1 MMALLLRFAVLL
13 VPLLFTEA
21 FLLARLRRET
31 GYILKEGKGTS
42 WGQPQ
47 PQHASLGHEMHRLS
61 GRSSCLNIC
70 MSTSDSENSAEVAR
84 VERLD
89 SMDRYNKVENVNAKF
104 YRVATAFTASVGL
117 ACILVSF
124 LGVGGG
130 GTGFAMDFDV
140 TSSALNKADLKS
152 MFDPSQFSPVCPTSD
167 GVYNLLKSS
176 ASVIVGP
183 ENVMEYGPLIAS
195 VLLRIRLEL
204 CVLESFVYEAIIP
217 FIQQKGISWV
227 LPLHETVET
236 FVAGTIFAIATNF
249 ILLGSTKILTVLFV
263 YFDAL
268 TGFPARNI
276 GRLIK
281 KASPDKSPGQGV
293 GGVLQGYG
301 EISGFVRKFLEGAD
315 TFVGRYLVIATTAY
329 IAFKFAHFKL
339 FNDIF

>member
-1 MMALLLRFAVLL
+1 ML
-13 VPLLFTEA
+13 
-21 FLLARLRRET
+21 T
-31 GYILKEGKGTS
+31 GEDGGSEEDAWIQRTLDYED
-42 WGQPQ
+42 
-47 PQHASLGHEMHRLS
+47 
-61 GRSSCLNIC
+61 RSTKN
-70 MSTSDSENSAEVAR
+70 
-84 VERLD
+84 
-89 SMDRYNKVENVNAKF
+89 ENVNAKF
-104 YRVATAFTASVGL
+104 YRVVTALTASVGL
-117 ACILVSF
+117 ACVLVSF

-130 GTGFAMDFDV
+130 GTGFAADLDV
-140 TSSALNKADLKS
+140 MGSALNKADLKS

-167 GVYNLLKSS
+167 GVYNVLKSS
-176 ASVIVGP
+176 ASLIVGP

-236 FVAGTIFAIATNF
+236 FVAGTIFAVASNF
-249 ILLGSTKILTVLFV
+249 ILLGSTKIVTVLFV

-276 GRLIK
+276 GKLIK
-281 KASPDKSPGQGV
+281 RASPDKSPGQGV

-301 EISGFVRKFLEGAD
+301 EITGFVRKFLEGAD

-339 FNDIF
+339 FNDVF